1 MGFIDDYSHHVPLLI
16 YAPSAFTEPLVIR
29 NKTSHLDI
37 SPSLIDLFGLS
48 DAVDTDMEQGMNLWD
63 LHTVDRV
70 LYYLGNWHC
79 DADGYSVGERYFM
92 YNAVLDLCFEN
103 TRLNFSFDQVIR
115 DSEQAEEV
123 KNTIRQIYTIQ
134 ENLYSDFLCGER

>member
-1 MGFIDDYSHHVPLLI
+1 MAFPQTRN
-16 YAPSAFTEPLVIR
+16 APE
-29 NKTSHLDI
+29 
-37 SPSLIDLFGLS
+37 
-48 DAVDTDMEQGMNLWD
+48 
-63 LHTVDRV
+63 
-70 LYYLGNWHC
+70 
-79 DADGYSVGERYFM
+79 
-92 YNAVLDLCFEN
+92 LDLCFEN